1 MTEPLKSSE
10 LVGTKTN
17 YKNIKQQNVLAT
29 PQCRLSFHFRLR
41 EKNKTKIFGS
51 LVVSLLPPANV
62 YTRDKFRIS
71 AKSSKLAPQMSFTQ
85 HPFRNEVSGELENL
99 ADLFTKFARDSCSS
113 WCYYFFVVV
122 HVSMRNT
129 ISSSQDSTICSSSS
143 SSSCFSSLGTQMN
156 ETK

>member
-1 MTEPLKSSE
+1 MNTDLSNRRKKDNTEYDRTSKSSG

-17 YKNIKQQNVLAT
+17 YKNIKQQNGLAT
-29 PQCRLSFHFRLR
+29 PQCRLSFDFRLR
-41 EKNKTKIFGS
+41 EKHKMKIFGS

-113 WCYYFFVVV
+113 LSKTTGV
-122 HVSMRNT
+122 T
-129 ISSSQDSTICSSSS
+129 T
-143 SSSCFSSLGTQMN
+143 SLLLFT
-156 ETK
+156 